1 MNEDEKKIKEILDAL
16 IENENSVKLTAKEQ
30 SMLDDV
36 VRLLEGFDKNLE
48 SLALAKSERTTPA
61 QWMDNQLRK
70 SVERV
75 AETEEDQNKMRNI
88 IECAKTL
95 PAVVGVELDE
105 KVKLDEIN
113 EDHYSE
119 WLQPLIDG
127 NLLDQDI
134 INKKKIIAKAIIK
147 GINNGVIAR
156 MEAPDIAAL
165 IDEGITRI
173 SVAKQ
178 VAQGTLDTV
187 EAMNVFID
195 HAMARVVTIADEAI
209 TKAEQALKERS
220 DEISDKLVDVAA
232 QGLKVAASAFPPTR
246 VLVPFIDTAAQYI
259 KPAARVV
266 VKKGITLVAN
276 AARTVVKK
284 AAPFVIDIIKQ
295 AGRRVKNFLKK

>member
-1 MNEDEKKIKEILDAL
+1 MNTDEL
-16 IENENSVKLTAKEQ
+16 
-30 SMLDDV
+30 
-36 VRLLEGFDKNLE
+36 
-48 SLALAKSERTTPA
+48 
-61 QWMDNQLRK
+61 
-70 SVERV
+70 
-75 AETEEDQNKMRNI
+75 NKMRNI

-95 PAVVGVELDE
+95 PAVVGAELDE

-284 AAPFVIDIIKQ
+284 AAPFVTKTIKQ